1 MSDYKPKVGD
11 RVRVVLEG
19 EVTDTA
25 GGSVT
30 ISDRALRGSDPV
42 FWCSSTVADDA
53 KFLVS
58 VEKVEPPVEF
68 FKPGDVVRDT
78 RNGMLYALS
87 TEGYIY
93 LKDGEFVRKYNG
105 EYSGGPFTSKN
116 CEKVNLG

>member
-1 MSDYKPKVGD
+1 M
-11 RVRVVLEG
+11 
-19 EVTDTA
+19 
-25 GGSVT
+25 
-30 ISDRALRGSDPV
+30 
-42 FWCSSTVADDA
+42 
-53 KFLVS
+53 VS
-58 VEKVEPPVEF
+58 K
-68 FKPGDVVRDT
+68 KRIIKGHAITPGDVVRDT